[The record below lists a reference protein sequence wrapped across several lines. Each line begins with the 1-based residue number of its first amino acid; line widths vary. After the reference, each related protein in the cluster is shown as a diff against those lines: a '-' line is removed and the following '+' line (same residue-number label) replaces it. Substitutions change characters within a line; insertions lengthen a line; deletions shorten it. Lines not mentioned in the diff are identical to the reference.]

1 MELLKEYRWPGN
13 IRELKN
19 LVERAVIIS
28 NEDLIGP
35 ESIPV
40 ETGERTLKAKKRK
53 KEKSTS
59 IDLKSELH
67 RIELQYMEQAYK
79 TFGNVRDA
87 ALSLGMTAPTFVRK
101 RKQYAEENKYQV
113 PNRKAD

>member
-53 KEKSTS
+53 KKRVHPST
-59 IDLKSELH
+59 
-67 RIELQYMEQAYK
+67 
-79 TFGNVRDA
+79 
-87 ALSLGMTAPTFVRK
+87 
-101 RKQYAEENKYQV
+101 
-113 PNRKAD
+113 

>member
-1 MELLKEYRWPGN
+1 MEEKEKTTSS
-13 IRELKN
+13 IQIE
-19 LVERAVIIS
+19 ER
-28 NEDLIGP
+28 
-35 ESIPV
+35 
-40 ETGERTLKAKKRK
+40 KRK

-113 PNRKAD
+113 PNGKAD